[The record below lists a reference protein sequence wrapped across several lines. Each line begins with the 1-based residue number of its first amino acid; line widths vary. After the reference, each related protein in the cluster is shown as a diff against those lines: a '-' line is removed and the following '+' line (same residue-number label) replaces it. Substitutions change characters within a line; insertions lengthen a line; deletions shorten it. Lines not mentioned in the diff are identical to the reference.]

1 MFYFQDKYIC
11 FSNGKSAL
19 ISEWIC
25 LKSNEKS
32 PSGVLAYNGL
42 LSLFEQQ
49 KPPENTLDIKAVI
62 DEGILKFKED
72 KEETMIDLVL
82 SYIYMNKILIRR
94 CENCGRFFTPLKRAD
109 EKYCMYPAKNGE
121 SPCRR
126 SGAAKTFRKKHAED
140 PDYINFMQ
148 RTKHLRYLKNQKR
161 LSEEEYA
168 KMYHD
173 EKIKLRNNAQNFK
186 TQTTSVTADASSTPK
201 TTIETYLL

>member
-109 EKYCMYPAKNGE
+109 EKYCMYP
-121 SPCRR
+121 C
-126 SGAAKTFRKKHAED
+126 
-140 PDYINFMQ
+140 
-148 RTKHLRYLKNQKR
+148 QKR
-161 LSEEEYA
+161 RVTMQKKRRCE
-168 KMYHD
+168 
-173 EKIKLRNNAQNFK
+173 NF
-186 TQTTSVTADASSTPK
+186 S
-201 TTIETYLL
+201 